1 MASFVESASSKN
13 EYFTRLELDDE
24 DGIYAYI
31 KIYLFVFNFIIL
43 NFPNKFVVGIIF
55 FSNLE
60 SMIFSEYQ
68 LGSYSSIRSLFEHI
82 I

>member
-43 NFPNKFVVGIIF
+43 NFPKKFVVGIIF
-55 FSNLE
+55 F
-60 SMIFSEYQ
+60 
-68 LGSYSSIRSLFEHI
+68 
-82 I
+82 